1 MKSILLTHFK
11 KPLTCIFLQ
20 NHHQTMILGI
30 GIIQAYKILNVTIK
44 QQKLSRRH
52 LDNFLMYCV

>member
-1 MKSILLTHFK
+1 
-11 KPLTCIFLQ
+11 
-20 NHHQTMILGI
+20 MILGI